1 MENFDQNN
9 HGVNVGSKHMSG
21 HRISRE
27 SVGGIPVPGEDWEE
41 DQDQAADGR
50 GEGAE
55 DLQLGLWTG
64 RSGSGSSSK
73 YFKLSGR
80 GNKFKS

>member
-27 SVGGIPVPGEDWEE
+27 SVGGIPVPGED
-41 DQDQAADGR
+41 
-50 GEGAE
+50 
-55 DLQLGLWTG
+55 
-64 RSGSGSSSK
+64 
-73 YFKLSGR
+73 
-80 GNKFKS
+80 